1 MERECLG
8 LVEGVSK
15 LTGEDPVDV
24 MAGASHYEG
33 AHRTKINPASMTDD
47 RLANTVRDLRRDLA
61 ELNRRRDSGAPI
73 RP

>member
-1 MERECLG
+1 MEG
-8 LVEGVSK
+8 IAK
-15 LTGEDPVDV
+15 LTAEDPVDLL
-24 MAGASHYEG
+24 AGGSHYEG
-33 AHRTKINPASMTDD
+33 ARRTAINPASMTDD